1 MTETKS
7 RGSETYVIGG
17 GNLYERAKVLESNT
31 GQKGGLIKIK
41 QATRYFTTVSSTVE
55 PPVIFKES

>member
-31 GQKGGLIKIK
+31 GRK
-41 QATRYFTTVSSTVE
+41 AD
-55 PPVIFKES
+55 

>member
-31 GQKGGLIKIK
+31 GRKADWSKLNK
-41 QATRYFTTVSSTVE
+41 
-55 PPVIFKES
+55 PHVILPLFLVQSNLP